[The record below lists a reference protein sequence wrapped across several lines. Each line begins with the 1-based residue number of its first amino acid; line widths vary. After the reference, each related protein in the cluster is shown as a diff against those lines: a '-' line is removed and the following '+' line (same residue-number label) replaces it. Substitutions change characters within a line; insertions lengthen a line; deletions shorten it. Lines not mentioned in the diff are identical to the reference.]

1 MRIQLISAAMFAALF
16 AAGAAQAEQTTGKIQ
31 SVDLAAMTVTLD
43 NGTVYQ
49 VQDNTEHHNAVGGY
63 LPGNMV
69 TVVWEMQG
77 QTHVLTAISPAG

>member
-1 MRIQLISAAMFAALF
+1 
-16 AAGAAQAEQTTGKIQ
+16 
-31 SVDLAAMTVTLD
+31 MTVTLD